1 MSRAPGADDPTRAQI
16 YPHAHRYPSQAQSP
30 RRTPRVMV
38 MDRNELIQIIQDLDA
53 RLTASFDVIAVGGAA
68 MILHFQAQRAT
79 RDIDVLVLRGNLTER
94 RAAVRAVA
102 QERAMPEN
110 WLSDAVNGFAAGFSN
125 APDAVGL

>member
-1 MSRAPGADDPTRAQI
+1 
-16 YPHAHRYPSQAQSP
+16 
-30 RRTPRVMV
+30 